1 MPQAQ
6 QPIDPRTGARRPQQ
20 QRSREKVARILA
32 ATGRLLEEHPY
43 DEIGTRLI
51 AAEAGVS
58 VGILYRFFPDKEA
71 IVAALARD
79 WLRRFVEIS
88 QEAAAGP
95 LPERPQELHRLL
107 ITAYADF
114 FRNEP
119 GFRQIWWGGPR
130 MPALQS
136 EGEANDEEVA
146 GQVHTLLVEHYGAPD
161 TPEARRRTLMA
172 VVLVGHLL
180 NLAFRDRPDGDPG
193 ILSEAALLLDRYL
206 VFP

>member
-1 MPQAQ
+1 MPEVQ
-6 QPIDPRTGARRPQQ
+6 QPPDPRTGARRPQQ

-58 VGILYRFFPDKEA
+58 VGVLYRFFPDKEA
-71 IVAALARD
+71 IVASLVRD

-88 QEAAAGP
+88 QDTAAGP
-95 LPERPQELHRLL
+95 LPERPEDLHRLL
-107 ITAYADF
+107 IEAYADF
-114 FRNEP
+114 FRSEP
-119 GFRQIWWGGPR
+119 GFRRIWWGGPR
-130 MPALQS
+130 IPMLQS
-136 EGEANDEEVA
+136 ESDANDQDVA
-146 GQVHTLLVEHYGAPD
+146 DTVHALLVGHYGAPD

-180 NLAFRDRPDGDPG
+180 NLAFRDRPEGDPQV
-193 ILSEAALLLDRYL
+193 LSEAAVLLDRYL